1 MTTLP
6 PRPCQSVSSDLRTS
20 CLRSRRTMR
29 SLITFRLGVCL
40 CSTVMSSSN
49 QEKYAQSPLQ
59 SLTAAFNRQ
68 TTQRSR
74 NTDSSSQE

>member
-1 MTTLP
+1 
-6 PRPCQSVSSDLRTS
+6 
-20 CLRSRRTMR
+20 MR
-29 SLITFRLGVCL
+29 SLMTFLSRVRL

-74 NTDSSSQE
+74 NTDPSSQE